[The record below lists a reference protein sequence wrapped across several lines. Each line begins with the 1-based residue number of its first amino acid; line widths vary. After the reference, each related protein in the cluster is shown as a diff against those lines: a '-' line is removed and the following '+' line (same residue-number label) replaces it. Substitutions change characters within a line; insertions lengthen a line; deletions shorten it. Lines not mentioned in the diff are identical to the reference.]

1 MKRLRAWVTTYL
13 GAEDI
18 LLEIIFGVLIVMTF
32 TMAFKAAD
40 LANVP
45 VSILSTSVNGLFVAA
60 IGCTIAWG
68 IIDAIITVMTNVA
81 GRGRRVRLIEQIQGA
96 TSDAEAEAIVSGAL
110 EGELPGIIGESERE
124 ELYRHIAIKAR
135 DVDPQPIGVRRDDI
149 YAAIG
154 VILCAVLA
162 TLPVVVPLL
171 FVDDPTWSIRIS
183 NIIGVVMLYFV
194 GYQWAKY
201 AGGKRA
207 KTGLLL
213 AAIGLIMMAIAIP
226 LGG

>member
-1 MKRLRAWVTTYL
+1 MKRIRAWVATYL

-18 LLEIIFGVLIVMTF
+18 LLEIVFGVLIVMTF

-40 LANVP
+40 LASVP
-45 VSILSTSVNGLFVAA
+45 VSILSTSVNSLFVAA

-81 GRGRRVRLIEQIQGA
+81 GRGRRVRLIEKIQG
-96 TSDAEAEAIVSGAL
+96 TKVDTEADAIVAGAL
-110 EGELPGIIGESERE
+110 DGELSGIIGDSERE
-124 ELYRHIAIKAR
+124 QLYRHIAEKAR
-135 DVDPQPIGVRRDDI
+135 TIDPQPVGVRREDI

-154 VILCAVLA
+154 VILCAMLA

-171 FVDDPTWSIRIS
+171 FVDDPAWSMRIS
-183 NIIGVVMLYFV
+183 NIIGVVMLYIV

-201 AGGKRA
+201 AGGKRV